1 VSTNDDL
8 GTIVDGQTVRFE
20 RVLPASVA
28 RVWWFLSD
36 REGIAGWLADADLEP
51 RAGGR
56 LELRWEHG
64 EIQRGE
70 VTLWEPERALEY
82 TWNVMGEESLVR
94 FELTPEG
101 DRTRLVLTHTRLAAN
116 RLAGFAAGWDAHLVM
131 LVAACEGGRRE
142 FRETFDRMLPVYR
155 ERAAEATRN

>member
-1 VSTNDDL
+1 SRSAPAERRGGTTTVSTDDEL
-8 GTIVDGQTVRFE
+8 GTIVDGRTVRFE
-20 RVLPASVA
+20 RLLPAPVA
-28 RVWWFLSD
+28 RVWWFLVD
-36 REGIAGWLADADLEP
+36 HEGMAGWLADADLEP

-56 LELRWEHG
+56 VELRWEDG

-70 VTLWEPERALEY
+70 GTLWEPERALEY

-116 RLAGFAAGWDAHLVM
+116 RLAGYAAGWDAHVAM
-131 LVAACEGGRRE
+131 LVAACEGGSRE
-142 FRETFDRMLPVYR
+142 FRETFD
-155 ERAAEATRN
+155 